1 MTAASVLSVLRR
13 GRGQWI
19 SVDRLRSELQMGLTE
34 LQGKLAELRQ
44 MGYEVE
50 EEPVRGLRLSGVGG
64 GLSSELIEKGLG
76 TCYIGSKV
84 LVYQVTDSTNNVAWA
99 YMAEPGYDGLA
110 VFAEQQR
117 IGRGRL
123 GRCWESAE
131 GSSVLCSILLQ
142 DGGAWESRAL
152 TLLVG
157 LSVAETI
164 ERVCQVAAR
173 IKWPNDVLVDGRKVA
188 GTMIE
193 GRSEGVRR
201 DWVLGIGINCQQRS
215 EEFSGE
221 LLRLIQDFGLEER
234 VRLAGFLEGDAL
246 AQEYRAAHILVH
258 PTLEEG
264 YGMVVAEAMQWELPV
279 VVSRVG
285 GIPEVVGNH
294 DLADLLVPPA
304 DPVAL
309 GGALRRLFGNPRF
322 YARMREA
329 SSNRAAEL
337 PTWDEVGERF
347 HQVLLAV
354 ARRK

>member
-1 MTAASVLSVLRR
+1 MAASVLSVLRR

-19 SVDRLRSELQMGLTE
+19 SVERLRSELQMGLTE

-64 GLSSELIEKGLG
+64 RLSSELIENGLG

-84 LVYQVTDSTNNVAWA
+84 LVYQVTNSTNNVAWA

-201 DWVLGIGINCQQRS
+201 AWVLGIGINCQQRA
-215 EEFSGE
+215 EEFSVALQGQAVS
-221 LLRLIQDFGLEER
+221 LREVTGQVVDR
-234 VRLAGFLEGDAL
+234 VAL
-246 AQEYRAAHILVH
+246 AQELLRCLEGWLESIRGGRLERLHDEWLSRCDNLGRRLVVMSDGRCF
-258 PTLEEG
+258 EG
-264 YGMVVAEAMQWELPV
+264 RVVDVCPERGLLMQL
-279 VVSRVG
+279 
-285 GIPEVVGNH
+285 
-294 DLADLLVPPA
+294 DD
-304 DPVAL
+304 
-309 GGALRRLFGNPRF
+309 GALRMFD
-322 YARMREA
+322 
-329 SSNRAAEL
+329 AATTTVNK
-337 PTWDEVGERF
+337 P
-347 HQVLLAV
+347 
-354 ARRK
+354 